1 MKRTQLKISVSI
13 KEVTSLKISQPT
25 KKTLSTFMVSLV
37 KFIKHLKR
45 KLTILLK
52 LIKKV
57 KREEPSQVILRGK
70 HYSATKMRKGHY
82 LNTTEKNPQ

>member
-37 KFIKHLKR
+37 KFIKHEKKESTNLKQILPENRR
-45 KLTILLK
+45 KA
-52 LIKKV
+52 LI
-57 KREEPSQVILRGK
+57 G
-70 HYSATKMRKGHY
+70 
-82 LNTTEKNPQ
+82 